1 MKTWKKI
8 LAMLL
13 ALSVIFALSACGGS
27 SSTAASTS
35 DGAPEAVSAEAPP
48 EAASGAV
55 AEVAETTDNGEPV
68 YGGTLTMY
76 FQNLMTDY
84 DPAGPDFQNYM
95 LWYERLWEIDWSKT
109 DNSFDIVD
117 ATNIDGQIAKDWSWD
132 PDAKKF
138 TVNIRDDICFQT
150 KEGDYN
156 IYGGRKLVAE
166 DIKWSYDRLLG
177 TGSGFTEPYPGMV
190 DWASTLY
197 MIDSIETEGDTTVI
211 FNFNTD
217 AEVAVDDLMV
227 ASVNIA
233 GHEWDELT
241 DDQKA
246 DWHYSVGTGPYLIT
260 DYDEGY
266 NMTFTKN
273 ENYYDYDERHPEN
286 KLPYLD
292 TIVMTKL
299 EDTAT
304 LQSEFIAGKMDFV
317 GHSWSV
323 FGPSEEQQIE
333 DSMDPSTYKI
343 YSLSSTGTTIVMKQS
358 NEPLQNKQVREAMQY
373 AINLEEI
380 GKVYLELDETKVDS
394 LFSSKSA
401 YSSFSEWDPELLE
414 SYTTYDPDKA
424 KELLKEAGY
433 ADGFEFDFTYVDT
446 GDTQNLYMMAQQY
459 LADVGITM
467 NLIPST
473 DHATF
478 ISALTSDDSLACGP
492 GNFGNTSISMT
503 TDNWRSGGME
513 YSLGGDDKLDGL
525 IDAARQATTQEDR
538 TKNYK
543 EADYY
548 VASEHLQLYITPVQ
562 TIKYFTNAKIAG
574 YNGENMYTSYN
585 CGTIL
590 ARIWST
596 TGA

>member
-1 MKTWKKI
+1 MKTSKKI

-13 ALSVIFALSACGGS
+13 ALSMILAMAACGGGTES
-27 SSTAASTS
+27 VAASQTEPS
-35 DGAPEAVSAEAPP
+35 VGAASEAAPADAPEAAE
-48 EAASGAV
+48 GA
-55 AEVAETTDNGEPV
+55 PV
-68 YGGTLTMY
+68 YGGTVTMY

-109 DNSFDIVD
+109 DDSFDIVD
-117 ATNIDGQIAKDWSWD
+117 ATNIGGQIAKDWSWD
-132 PDAKKF
+132 AAAKKF
-138 TVNIRDDICFQT
+138 TVNIRDDIYFQT

-156 IYGGRKLVAE
+156 IYGGRKLVAD

-177 TGSGFTEPYPGMV
+177 TGSGYTEPYPGMV
-190 DWASTLY
+190 DWTSTLY

-217 AEVAVDDLMV
+217 AEVAVDDLMTT
-227 ASVNIA
+227 SVNIA

-241 DDQKA
+241 DEQKT

-273 ENYYDYDERHPEN
+273 ENYYDYDERYPEN

-317 GHSWSV
+317 GHAWSV
-323 FGPSEEQQIE
+323 FGPSEEQQIK
-333 DSMDPSTYKI
+333 DSMDPSAFKI
-343 YSLSSTGTTIVMKQS
+343 YGLSSTGTTIVMKQS
-358 NEPLQNKQVREAMQY
+358 NEPLQKKEVREAMQY
-373 AINLEEI
+373 AINIEEI
-380 GKVYLELDETKVDS
+380 AKAYLELDETRVDG
-394 LFSSKSA
+394 LFSSKST
-401 YSSFSEWDPELLE
+401 YSSFAEWDPELLA
-414 SYTTYDPDKA
+414 SYTTYDPEKA

-433 ADGFEFDFTYVDT
+433 GDGFGFDFTYVDT

-467 NLIPST
+467 NLIPAT

-478 ISALTSDDSLACGP
+478 ISALTSEDSLACGP

-503 TDNWRSGGME
+503 TDNWHSGGME

-525 IDAARQATTQEDR
+525 IDAARQATTQEER
-538 TKNYK
+538 IKNYK
-543 EADYY
+543 ETDLY
-548 VASEHLQLYITPVQ
+548 VASEHLQVYITPVQ
-562 TIKYFTNAKIAG
+562 TLKYFTNAKIAG
-574 YNGENMYTSYN
+574 YNGENMYNSYN

-596 TGA
+596 TGT